1 MLSPTVLVLAKAS
14 ALAKMVQLTTMRG
27 RYMPRALYSAGT
39 NLFNNISTKVT
50 KVAMISTKQGIRTL
64 SGMTL
69 RSKDTSAFE
78 HTRTKV
84 AASPIPKPLNA
95 LVVTASVGQVPRTS
109 LNTGFDVI
117 MPFVK
122 IFDFDGFIMPPPYF
136 VCMR

>member
-1 MLSPTVLVLAKAS
+1 
-14 ALAKMVQLTTMRG
+14 
-27 RYMPRALYSAGT
+27 
-39 NLFNNISTKVT
+39 
-50 KVAMISTKQGIRTL
+50 
-64 SGMTL
+64 MTL